1 MVGGSQKLRLAVL
14 LVFHHIYSGVHV
26 NSGVLRTQLAGER
39 LVRLVGAYDGLT
51 AVLVERAGFDGI
63 WAGGLAIC
71 TSAAVPDAGLLSM
84 TELLAAAS
92 QMRQASRLPII
103 ADVDSGFGDT
113 NVVRRMTRL
122 YESAGIDAICIEDKQ
137 FPKRNSFRAGNVLE
151 DPDRFARKI
160 AVAKDAQRT
169 DDFVVIARL
178 ESLIVGESVDE
189 AIDRARLYRSV
200 GADALVIHSKQKDD
214 AEIAEFCRRW
224 RAMDRETPVVAI
236 PTTYYTSSATR
247 LESLGIN
254 AAVYANQLIRA
265 GVQAMQEVLCRIH
278 ADGSTAGTEGSIA
291 PVSTLFEL
299 TGTDDL
305 LEDES
310 APVR

>member
-1 MVGGSQKLRLAVL
+1 M
-14 LVFHHIYSGVHV
+14 

-71 TSAAVPDAGLLSM
+71 TSAGVPDAGLLSM
-84 TELLAAAS
+84 TELVAAAS
-92 QMRQASRLPII
+92 QMRQASALPII
-103 ADVDSGFGDT
+103 ADVDSGFGDA

-122 YESAGIDAICIEDKQ
+122 YETAGIDAICIEDKQ
-137 FPKRNSFRAGNVLE
+137 FPKRNSFRDGNVLE
-151 DPDRFARKI
+151 DPGRFARKI

-169 DDFVVIARL
+169 DEFVVIARL
-178 ESLIVGESVDE
+178 ESLIVGESVTE
-189 AIDRARLYRSV
+189 AIERARLYRSA
-200 GADALVIHSKQKDD
+200 GADALVIHSKRKDD

-224 RAMDRETPVVAI
+224 RAIDRETPVIAI
-236 PTTYYTSSATR
+236 PTTYYTSSAAR
-247 LESLGIN
+247 LHSLGIT

-265 GVQAMQEVLCRIH
+265 GVRAMQEVLCRIH
-278 ADGSTAGTEGSIA
+278 DDGSTVAAEGSIA

-310 APVR
+310 AAAR